1 MLNTIKNT
9 TLPRLALGLALV
21 ANALGCAS
29 YSSRTENALEGFRR
43 GDIEL
48 AAEDYADEDVTGSEF
63 LSGAEA
69 GTVLFAA
76 GRFDEARRAFE
87 GAEARVKE
95 LEDRA
100 LVSVSD
106 LSESLSSWA
115 LNDTTMAYEGE
126 GFERVYL
133 HVFLGLCYLTEGKLE
148 DVLVEVRRANDL
160 LETEEEL
167 YDSDYAAGGL
177 GHFLSA
183 VTYETMGE
191 PDEALIDYRRMV
203 EKGAGI
209 ELAGP
214 AMVRLA
220 KQMHR
225 EDVLDDLTARFGDIE
240 VPPADAASIVVI
252 AGVGLGPYKEERGI
266 SVETF
271 DGLLQVAAPVF
282 ERRGQP
288 VGNLRLVLDGG
299 AGSIRTATV
308 EEVHKVAEQ
317 NLDDRVFKIAA
328 KSIARTV
335 AKRELTKKLEDDH
348 GILGR
353 LAGDIFTFASE
364 RADLRFWQTLPDSW
378 QAARLFVAPGEHGLT
393 LEAGPAG
400 SIDLGSYHLAPGETM
415 FILARTVDYQLYAH
429 AIGGDPLTETTG
441 VTP

>member
-1 MLNTIKNT
+1 MNTTKNT
-9 TLPRLALGLALV
+9 PFARLALGLVLM
-21 ANALGCAS
+21 ANTLGCAS
-29 YSSRTENALEGFRR
+29 YSSRTEEALEGFRR

-48 AAEDYADEDVTGSEF
+48 SVGDYQDEDVTGSKF
-63 LSGAEA
+63 LSGVEA

-76 GRFDEARRAFE
+76 GRFDEAKSAFE
-87 GAEARVKE
+87 SAEERVKDIE
-95 LEDRA
+95 GRA
-100 LVSVSD
+100 LVSASD
-106 LSESLSSWA
+106 LGESLSSWV
-115 LNDTTMAYEGE
+115 LNDTTQAYEGE

-148 DVLVEVRRANDL
+148 DVLVEVRRANEL

-167 YDSDYAAGGL
+167 YKRKYGAGGL

-183 VTYETMGE
+183 VTYETLGE
-191 PDEALIDYRRMV
+191 PDEAFIDYRRMAD
-203 EKGAGI
+203 KGVGT

-214 AMVRLA
+214 AMVRIA
-220 KQMHR
+220 KQNHR
-225 EDVLDDLTARFGDIE
+225 DDVLGELTARYGDLE

-266 SVETF
+266 SVETL

-288 VGNLRLVLDGG
+288 VGNLRLRLDGG
-299 AGSIRTATV
+299 EGSIRTAAV
-308 EEVHKVAEQ
+308 EEVYKVAEE

-328 KSIARTV
+328 KSVARTV

-348 GILGR
+348 GVLGR
-353 LAGDIFTFASE
+353 LAGDLFTAATE
-364 RADLRFWQTLPDSW
+364 RADLRFWQTLPDTW
-378 QAARLFVAPGEHGLT
+378 QAARLFVSPGEHGLT

-400 SIDLGSYHLAPGETM
+400 SIDLGRFKLEPGETM
-415 FILARTVDYQLYAH
+415 FVLARTVDDQLYAH
-429 AIGGDPLTETTG
+429 AIGGQPLMDSPG